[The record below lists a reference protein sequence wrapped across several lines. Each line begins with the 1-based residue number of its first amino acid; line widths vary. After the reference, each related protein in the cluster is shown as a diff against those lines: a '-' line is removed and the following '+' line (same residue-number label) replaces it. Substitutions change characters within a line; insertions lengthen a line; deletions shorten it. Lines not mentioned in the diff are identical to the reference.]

1 MQGERGGAHPSQEIK
16 KEEGR
21 QRERIQRTVRAE
33 MKELSRSPGRR
44 ICEEDKRINSKT
56 KKEKEAEQEGG
67 GGKVRTQ
74 RSRGS
79 SSALPKSQGKRG
91 R

>member
-1 MQGERGGAHPSQEIK
+1 M
-16 KEEGR
+16 EEGR
-21 QRERIQRTVRAE
+21 QQEQTQRTVRVE
-33 MKELSRSPGRR
+33 IIELSRSPSMR
-44 ICEEDKRINSKT
+44 IGEEDKRINSKT

-79 SSALPKSQGKRG
+79 SSALPKSQKKRG